1 MRNVARSFFFGTLL
15 LGGLAA
21 PAVSQTPALPAGP
34 KVSITAATQPN
45 SNFPQYT
52 LVDIPILRD
61 GVAQKSNG
69 RIEVKLASWPEM
81 NLSGPEIIRVVRSGQ
96 LDIGT
101 ASVNTVAGDV
111 PFLDGIDLPGLLPDL
126 EVARKVSDALIPIAN
141 KELER
146 FNVRIVSIIPYSA
159 QVLFCRKP
167 ISGFA
172 DLKGLKVRSASPSLN
187 DLLTG
192 IGAQPVVVNFAEV
205 YGALE
210 RGVVDCGVTGTG
222 SGNAA
227 RWYEVSTHM
236 YTLPLGWSLAG
247 YYVNLSW
254 WNGLDPAVRNFMAA
268 VLNDVD
274 KAQWTVG
281 ADVTQDAIECNTG
294 NAAGCKLH
302 TLVTRNPM
310 KEIKPTQAD
319 KDVAAKVLS
328 QTVLPSWVK
337 RCGARCGEIYNEVV
351 APITKVRYTPQ

>member
-1 MRNVARSFFFGTLL
+1 MENLAQCSCAALL
-15 LGGLAA
+15 LTLSAA
-21 PAVSQTPALPAGP
+21 PVLSQTPAVQAGP
-34 KVSITAATQPN
+34 KVSITAVTQPN

-52 LVDIPILRD
+52 RVDIPILRD

-69 RIEVKLASWPEM
+69 RIEVKLSSWPEM

-96 LDIGT
+96 IDIGT
-101 ASVNTVAGDV
+101 ANVNTVAGDV

-126 EVARKVSDALIPIAN
+126 DMARKVSDAMLPIAN
-141 KELER
+141 KELAR

-172 DLKGLKVRSASPSLN
+172 DLKGLKVRSSSPSLN

-192 IGAQPVVVNFAEV
+192 ISAQPVIVNFAEV

-227 RWYEVSTHM
+227 RWYEVATHM

-254 WNGLDPAVRNFMAA
+254 WNGLDPAIRTFMTAA
-268 VLNDVD
+268 LKDVD
-274 KAQWTVG
+274 TAQWTVG
-281 ADVTQDAIECNTG
+281 FDVTQDAIECNTG

-302 TLVTRNPM
+302 TLVSRNPM
-310 KEIKPTQAD
+310 KEVKPTQAD
-319 KDVAAKVLS
+319 KEVVAKVLGEA
-328 QTVLPSWVK
+328 VLPGWVK
-337 RCGARCGEIYNEVV
+337 RCGARCGEVYNEVV
-351 APITKVRYTPQ
+351 APITKVRYVPR